1 MEIASLR
8 NVVTVTAAG
17 FLFLFAQQAPAQTAP
32 VRVIASNGVKGVL
45 DEVRP
50 QSEKAIGHPLS
61 IEFGTTATLKKE
73 IDAGAPF
80 DVVILTSEAIDA
92 LAKDGKIAAS
102 TRHEVSRVGIGVGI
116 RAGAA
121 KPDIGTAEALKRSLL
136 SAKSITYAKEGASRP
151 TIDKM
156 LERMGI
162 VDAVKSKSLLLDG
175 ADQTSAAVA
184 AGKTEILLTL
194 ISEIRSAPGVDFAGP
209 LPAEFQNYVN
219 FAAGISVHAKDAEA
233 SEALIKFLTGA
244 KVAPAFKAKGMEPR

>member
-1 MEIASLR
+1 MKTASITTAIR
-8 NVVTVTAAG
+8 ATAAG
-17 FLFLFAQQAPAQTAP
+17 FLFLFAQHAAAQAVP

-50 QSEKAIGHPLS
+50 ECEKAIGHPLS
-61 IEFGTTATLKKE
+61 IEFGTTVALKKE
-73 IDAGAPF
+73 IEAGVPF
-80 DVVILTSEAIDA
+80 DVEILTSEATDA
-92 LAKDGKIAAS
+92 LRKEGEIAVG
-102 TRHEVSRVGIGVGI
+102 TRHDVTRVGIGVGI
-116 RAGAA
+116 RAGTA
-121 KPDIGTAEALKRSLL
+121 KPEIGTADALKRTLL

-209 LPAEFQNYVN
+209 LPAEFQTYVN
-219 FAAGISVHAKDAEA
+219 FTSGISLHAKNPEA
-233 SEALIKFLTGA
+233 GEALITFLTGPKMA
-244 KVAPAFKAKGMEPR
+244 SAFKAKGMEPR

>member
-1 MEIASLR
+1 MKFASIGKLI
-8 NVVTVTAAG
+8 TFTAAG
-17 FLFLFAQQAPAQTAP
+17 FVLFFAQQVAAQTAP

-50 QSEKAIGHPLS
+50 QCEKAIGHPLS

-92 LAKDGKIAAS
+92 LAKDGKIAPS

-116 RAGAA
+116 RAGAT
-121 KPDIGTAEALKRSLL
+121 KPDIATAEALKRTLL
-136 SAKSITYAKEGASRP
+136 NAKSITYAKEGASRP

-209 LPAEFQNYVN
+209 IPAEFQNYVN
-219 FAAGISVHAKDAEA
+219 FAAGIGVHAKDSAA
-233 SEALIKFLTGA
+233 SESLIKFLTGP
-244 KVAPAFKAKGMEPR
+244 KVAPVFKSKGMEPR

>member
-1 MEIASLR
+1 MKFACVR
-8 NVVTVTAAG
+8 NAMTPTAA
-17 FLFLFAQQAPAQTAP
+17 FLFLFSLQAAPQTTP

-45 DEVRP
+45 DEARP
-50 QSEKAIGHPLS
+50 QCERAIGHPLS

-92 LAKDGKIAAS
+92 LAKDGKITAT
-102 TRHEVSRVGIGVGI
+102 TRREVSRVGIGVGI

-121 KPDIGTAEALKRSLL
+121 KPDIGSAEALKRTLL

-162 VDAVKSKSLLLDG
+162 VEEVKSKSLLLDG

-194 ISEIRSAPGVDFAGP
+194 ISEIRSAPGVDLAGP
-209 LPAEFQNYVN
+209 IPAEFQNYVN
-219 FAAGISVHAKDAEA
+219 FAAGIGIHAKDAKA
-233 SEALIKFLTGA
+233 GEALIKFLTGP
-244 KVAPAFKAKGMEPR
+244 KVASAFKAKGMEPR